1 MLEPIL
7 IVFAAVLLIVGVVG
21 SILPVLPG
29 PPLSW
34 LGLLVLKFVP
44 SASLKISWSVIII
57 IGLFTLVVFILD
69 NFLPLWSTKKMGGSQ
84 KIVWGAGIGFLAG
97 FWFGPLGVI
106 FGPFVGALIA
116 GIISGSHLKPALKHA
131 SGAFIGFFT
140 GVVLKFINLGV
151 IVYWFVRVL
160 V

>member
-44 SASLKISWSVIII
+44 SASLKLSWSVIII

-84 KIVWGAGIGFLAG
+84 KVVWGAGIGFLAG

>member
-44 SASLKISWSVIII
+44 SASLKLSWSVIII

-84 KIVWGAGIGFLAG
+84 KVVWGAGIGFLAG

-106 FGPFVGALIA
+106 FGPFVGALIV

>member
-44 SASLKISWSVIII
+44 SASLKLSWSVIII

-84 KIVWGAGIGFLAG
+84 KVVWGAGIGFLAG

-131 SGAFIGFFT
+131 SGVFIGFFT